1 MSDVISQYSRDI
13 ALVAYSSHG
22 SPDNKGTVSYLLEDS
37 WPRLYIILGWE
48 ARPEA
53 GVEVVLSVA
62 DTHLRYEKLMERELN
77 GLVMK
82 VREQHL
88 GNNSLLDQNSP
99 LPSRLYKIQSTISQC
114 KLINF
119 HAEFPTENCGA
130 LYNFILKQQIKF

>member
-48 ARPEA
+48 ARSEA
-53 GVEVVLSVA
+53 EVEVVLSVA

-82 VREQHL
+82 VRARQE
-88 GNNSLLDQNSP
+88 GNNVLA
-99 LPSRLYKIQSTISQC
+99 TI
-114 KLINF
+114 
-119 HAEFPTENCGA
+119 H
-130 LYNFILKQQIKF
+130 Y

>member
-1 MSDVISQYSRDI
+1 MYKIELFFFCLTLSPYCRDI

-48 ARPEA
+48 AKTEA
-53 GVEVVLSVA
+53 GDQAVEVVLSVA

-82 VREQHL
+82 V
-88 GNNSLLDQNSP
+88 SSP
-99 LPSRLYKIQSTISQC
+99 
-114 KLINF
+114 
-119 HAEFPTENCGA
+119 GA
-130 LYNFILKQQIKF
+130 LATNILATIHY